1 MKIKRGT
8 SATDILL
15 NLLPSLGIDGVG
27 HLRRFAVAGRMQRR
41 IQSPEIERAVAAAK
55 ARKRETGQPF
65 WDALYSELPF
75 LSREARQEVFHLGQ
89 YHHSMSDVA
98 VTTTFSLTAGAIE
111 AAVTSESRA
120 LEVGEILAISS
131 RMLSASGEETHLPM
145 LDFRVA
151 VSEENDELVP
161 EQLHAMK
168 LQGWLLESGRS
179 YHFLGRSVLDGRAGL
194 SRFLGHALLFA
205 PLVDGRWVAHQLIE
219 GACALRISSGNDEQI
234 SPRSVTELS

>member
-8 SATDILL
+8 SVSVLLL
-15 NLLPSLGIDGVG
+15 NLLPSLGINGVG
-27 HLRRFAVAGRMQRR
+27 HLRRFEVAGRMQRR
-41 IQSPEIERAVAAAK
+41 IRSPEIELAVAAAK

-75 LSREARQEVFHLGQ
+75 LSREARQEIFVLAQ
-89 YHHSMSDVA
+89 YHHSMGDVA
-98 VTTTFSLTAGAIE
+98 VTTTFNLTASAIE
-111 AAVTSESRA
+111 AAIASESRS
-120 LEVGEILAISS
+120 LESGEILAISS
-131 RMLSASGEETHLPM
+131 RMLAASGEETHLPM

-151 VSEENDELVP
+151 VSEKNEELVR
-161 EQLHAMK
+161 EQLRAMK

-179 YHFLGRSVLDGRAGL
+179 YHFLGCSVLDGGAGL
-194 SRFLGHALLFA
+194 SKFLGQALLFA

-234 SPRSVTELS
+234 SPRSVAELL

>member
-1 MKIKRGT
+1 MKVKRGT
-8 SATDILL
+8 SVSDILL
-15 NLLPSLGIDGVG
+15 DLLPSLGINGVG

-41 IQSPEIERAVAAAK
+41 IRSTEIELAVVTAK

-65 WDALYSELPF
+65 WDALFSELPF
-75 LSREARQEVFHLGQ
+75 LSREARQEVFHLAQ

-98 VTTTFSLTAGAIE
+98 VTTTFNLKASAIE
-111 AAVTSESRA
+111 AAIASGSRA

-131 RMLSASGEETHLPM
+131 RMLSVSGEEAHLPM

-151 VSEENDELVP
+151 ISEENEELVC
-161 EQLHAMK
+161 EQLRAMK

-179 YHFLGRSVLDGRAGL
+179 YHFLGRSVLDGRACL
-194 SRFLGHALLFA
+194 SKFLGQALLFA

-234 SPRSVTELS
+234 PPRSVAELL